1 MPNKP
6 SRMHVV
12 PQPDGTWA
20 GKTPG
25 KPSPRVTGRTQAEAE
40 QQARQFLKA
49 TGGGELVTHRPN
61 GQIRDSDT
69 VPPARDPFPPKDT
82 K

>member
-1 MPNKP
+1 
-6 SRMHVV
+6 MHIV

-20 GKTPG
+20 AKTP
-25 KPSPRVTGRTQAEAE
+25 RVKTPKITARTQAEAE
-40 QQARQFLKA
+40 QQARQTLR
-49 TGGGELVTHRPN
+49 TGGGGELVTHRPN

-69 VPPARDPFPPKDT
+69 VAPARDPYPPRDT